1 MGNGYID
8 EDDVA
13 RLRAYAARL
22 ERQGNSTLA
31 SLWREMADRV
41 ETSASSAAIA
51 RPVSG
56 AGRAHAMA
64 TRHS

>member
-8 EDDVA
+8 ENDVA

-41 ETSASSAAIA
+41 ETSVAGAAMARPAAGGRSAALA
-51 RPVSG
+51 S
-56 AGRAHAMA
+56 
-64 TRHS
+64 RHS